1 MKIKLTR
8 WLLAAMLTLALGEG
22 MLFARTLASGTTMDV
37 KEKNEGSGTLTVTV
51 YQQGPGS
58 SGTGAPITN
67 GMSAPMAGVS
77 INALRIGSIAEVTTT
92 DPSGAVST
100 QVAFGLDEAHCPL
113 LGLAPANA
121 IAQKD
126 NTYYYAPTVVQNALS
141 VQPSTTIETYLANN
155 MPIQRT
161 TQDNGVASFENLVPG
176 LYLLAKYALP
186 ANAITD
192 LTPFLVSVP
201 MYVENQWKNDVY
213 AYPKIRTDDI
223 TVSKTVAE
231 QGNSSSDSYIHT
243 GQTLKYTVTATIPAA
258 TTDFSRFVVTDANA
272 DGTLNI
278 DQSTVKV
285 QLGSQPLEHTPK
297 YEAGKLTITL
307 TENGLAMLNDSLSQ
321 AQTLTVTYDATAATN
336 GAFSNELTNT
346 AKVTYQRS
354 EVTTTT
360 ALATVRLYTF
370 GIRLT
375 KTLSDN
381 PATGISAD
389 AIAFQLYRTNTSGTL
404 SDPVC
409 VKDDRS
415 GYWVTAISTPPT
427 TGSSDDAA
435 DADTMF
441 VGSNGNLSLYVLE
454 PGTYY
459 LKETATMSDYTLLAE
474 PITIVILADS
484 NGSTATVNGVS
495 TEIVDG
501 IVSLSVENTKIS
513 AGFLLPQT
521 GGTGTLLATAI
532 GLGLLCAAVILLVIY
547 RKKS

>member
-1 MKIKLTR
+1 M
-8 WLLAAMLTLALGEG
+8 
-22 MLFARTLASGTTMDV
+22 
-37 KEKNEGSGTLTVTV
+37 
-51 YQQGPGS
+51 
-58 SGTGAPITN
+58 
-67 GMSAPMAGVS
+67 
-77 INALRIGSIAEVTTT
+77 
-92 DPSGAVST
+92 
-100 QVAFGLDEAHCPL
+100 
-113 LGLAPANA
+113 
-121 IAQKD
+121 
-126 NTYYYAPTVVQNALS
+126 
-141 VQPSTTIETYLANN
+141 
-155 MPIQRT
+155 
-161 TQDNGVASFENLVPG
+161 
-176 LYLLAKYALP
+176 
-186 ANAITD
+186 
-192 LTPFLVSVP
+192 
-201 MYVENQWKNDVY
+201 
-213 AYPKIRTDDI
+213 
-223 TVSKTVAE
+223 
-231 QGNSSSDSYIHT
+231 
-243 GQTLKYTVTATIPAA
+243 
-258 TTDFSRFVVTDANA
+258 
-272 DGTLNI
+272 
-278 DQSTVKV
+278 
-285 QLGSQPLEHTPK
+285 
-297 YEAGKLTITL
+297 
-307 TENGLAMLNDSLSQ
+307 TENGLATLNGSLSQ

-354 EVTTTT
+354 GVTTTT

-441 VGSNGNLSLYVLE
+441 VGSNGNLSLYGLE

-459 LKETATMSDYTLLAE
+459 LKETATMSGYTLLAE